1 MRADRRS
8 VPIRCARSRTD
19 HAPLYPVTAAPCFL
33 LFVGYQSRGTPG
45 HAIEQYGPWGGY
57 VVLDGECFD
66 TRPKVTSIGGYSA
79 HADQNG
85 SLQFV
90 TGMREWS
97 TVIRGA
103 HGEATAKRELA
114 AVLQQRYVVSGKL
127 LTLHA

>member
-1 MRADRRS
+1 M
-8 VPIRCARSRTD
+8 PIRCARSRTD

>member
-1 MRADRRS
+1 M
-8 VPIRCARSRTD
+8 PIRCARSRTD
-19 HAPLYPVTAAPCFL
+19 HAPLYPFTAAPCFL

-79 HADQNG
+79 HAG
-85 SLQFV
+85 SERIAAICDRHAGV
-90 TGMREWS
+90 VDCYT
-97 TVIRGA
+97 GA